1 MFIANALLLN
11 AESVVFCILCI
22 SKTCKCTTICNM
34 YYDGVYY
41 KYILYIYYS
50 RMRINVG
57 MVMAQDDTL
66 MPL

>member
-11 AESVVFCILCI
+11 AESVSLLYV

-41 KYILYIYYS
+41 MYILYIYYS